1 MIKKKD
7 NETTTNERNFLSA
20 QTKIK
25 GDISTHGILR
35 IDGTVEGNISVQ
47 GRLILGSKAKV
58 QGNIISDSLEV
69 EGTLIGDCQVKGTL
83 ALKQTAVVNGNINY
97 GNIAIDLG
105 AQFTGTSKIIESQNK
120 NNSTLK

>member
-7 NETTTNERNFLSA
+7 NETTTATNERNFLSA

-35 IDGTVEGNISVQ
+35 IDGIVEGNISVQ
-47 GRLILGSKAKV
+47 GRLILGPKAKV
-58 QGNIISDSLEV
+58 QGNILSDSLEV
-69 EGTLIGDCQVKGTL
+69 EGTLIGDCQIKETL
-83 ALKQTAVVNGNINY
+83 ALKQSAVINGNISY
-97 GNIAIDLG
+97 GSISIDLG

-120 NNSTLK
+120 KL